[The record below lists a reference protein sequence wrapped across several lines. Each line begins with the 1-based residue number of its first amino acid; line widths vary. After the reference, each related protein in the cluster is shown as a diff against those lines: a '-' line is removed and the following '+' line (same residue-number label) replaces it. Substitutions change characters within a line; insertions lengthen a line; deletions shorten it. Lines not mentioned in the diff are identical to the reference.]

1 MRDGWTDTSCVRLQ
15 MVASQCRAPLARQ
28 ATVRGLLRE
37 DGDPRCM
44 CVSVCLCVRVCVHM
58 LIGHGPIVGD

>member
-1 MRDGWTDTSCVRLQ
+1 MDGWMDTSCMRLQ

-44 CVSVCLCVRVCVHM
+44 YVSKCVCVYVFTCSLVM
-58 LIGHGPIVGD
+58 VL